1 MKRFL
6 PYGRQDVG
14 GEEMRRVRDV
24 LESDW
29 LTQGPRVPEFEAALA
44 VNCGAAHAVAVANGT
59 LALWLACRVAG
70 LGPGDRFIVPPITFV
85 ATANAGVLC
94 GAEPVFVDI
103 DSDTLTLDPAKV
115 EAALLADPRIKAI
128 LPVHLGGRVADL
140 PALKRLA
147 DRHGAVI
154 IEDACHAIGTRWQD
168 EGGAWHRV
176 GDGSHGALTCFSFHP
191 VKSMTTGEGGA
202 VTTNDPVLAERLALL
217 RTHGITRDPA
227 RLEREDGPWYYEM
240 HELGLN
246 ARLTDL
252 QAAIGLVQLKKL
264 ERLKKRRLELVH
276 RYDHAFAS
284 LPELR
289 LQARPE
295 PDDTCWHLLIARTDA
310 RDELYEAL
318 AAERIGAQVHYYPV
332 HLQPYYRQRFGTG
345 PGQCPVA
352 ETYYR
357 QALSLPLFPTLT
369 DADQKRVITA
379 VRNFFAQRGHAAE
392 PADAGA
398 VTGCGGHD

>member
-29 LTQGPRVPEFEAALA
+29 LTQGPRVPEFETALA
-44 VNCGAAHAVAVANGT
+44 ATCGAAHAVAVANGT

-103 DSDTLTLDPAKV
+103 DPDTLTLDPAKV

-154 IEDACHAIGTRWQD
+154 IEDACHAIGTRWRD

-202 VTTNDPVLAERLALL
+202 VTTNDPALAERLATL
-217 RTHGITRDPA
+217 RTHGITRDPE
-227 RLEREDGPWYYEM
+227 RLERQDGPWYYEM
-240 HELGLN
+240 HDLGLN

-264 ERLKKRRLELVH
+264 DRLKKRRLELVR
-276 RYDHAFAS
+276 RYDHAFGG

-345 PGQCPVA
+345 PGQCPAA
-352 ETYYR
+352 EAYYR

-369 DADQKRVITA
+369 DADQKRVITV
-379 VRNFFAQRGHAAE
+379 VRSFFARRQGDAK